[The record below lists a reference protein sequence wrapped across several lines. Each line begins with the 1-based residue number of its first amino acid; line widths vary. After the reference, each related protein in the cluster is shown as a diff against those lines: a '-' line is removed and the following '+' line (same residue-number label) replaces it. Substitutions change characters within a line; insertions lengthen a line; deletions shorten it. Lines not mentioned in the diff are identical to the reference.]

1 VGATRSIGLPRLRS
15 KLFGSDQDLRI
26 RPQIS
31 REDSRG
37 RFAPPGPPPKSSPR
51 SRSGTPIRASCRCN
65 GFFNRDRRAGHCER
79 AGDHGRAFGWESAR
93 GIFGGTASARRTLT
107 CLSARACT
115 DGSGATHSMKSRP
128 FSPPTLLLAHARMKR
143 STPQFLS
150 LFIWPA
156 QLCDEMQ
163 RRDIWG
169 RTEDAGHILTRSFG
183 RSEVARRCE
192 LQLWHQQS
200 PTSEYLA

>member
-26 RPQIS
+26 GPHIF

-37 RFAPPGPPPKSSPR
+37 RFAIPARPR
-51 SRSGTPIRASCRCN
+51 NLR
-65 GFFNRDRRAGHCER
+65 RDRDRALRYEPLVVVLDTSTESIALVAANVLETMVEPS
-79 AGDHGRAFGWESAR
+79 AGNRHEESSGAPPQLVEHR
-93 GIFGGTASARRTLT
+93 P

-115 DGSGATHSMKSRP
+115 DGSGATRSMKSRP

-143 STPQFLS
+143 STPPFLS

-156 QLCDEMQ
+156 QLCDEMK
-163 RRDIWG
+163 RCDIWG